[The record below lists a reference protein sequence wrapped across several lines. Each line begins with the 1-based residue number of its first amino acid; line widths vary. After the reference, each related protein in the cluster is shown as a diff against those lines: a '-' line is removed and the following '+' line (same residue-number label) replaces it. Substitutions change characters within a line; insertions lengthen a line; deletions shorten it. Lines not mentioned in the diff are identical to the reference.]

1 MCEIAPS
8 NPILLLKKTVHVCS
22 LCDKQNKRDEM
33 HKKIIA
39 WGGHSNIIMMLL
51 AHQKNILLLLY
62 TQVQSILP
70 LITTLVQASEGE
82 NITVHSVVLWYNN
95 MYTTINNFAKV

>member
-1 MCEIAPS
+1 MLLFMYMTRDDIFNTYIYWQLMCEIAPS

-39 WGGHSNIIMMLL
+39 
-51 AHQKNILLLLY
+51 
-62 TQVQSILP
+62 
-70 LITTLVQASEGE
+70 
-82 NITVHSVVLWYNN
+82 
-95 MYTTINNFAKV
+95 

>member
-1 MCEIAPS
+1 
-8 NPILLLKKTVHVCS
+8 
-22 LCDKQNKRDEM
+22 
-33 HKKIIA
+33 
-39 WGGHSNIIMMLL
+39 MMLL

-82 NITVHSVVLWYNN
+82 NITVHSVVL
-95 MYTTINNFAKV
+95 